1 MMKNRKN
8 KKKLFNEE
16 ELKNDESRWSI
27 IGKKLKNNYSN
38 ENFEFHD
45 YLPNFMRK
53 KVNEIKPIYNH
64 ISNLSINFNYIDLN
78 DSRDI
83 YHDFKK
89 IMNDCD
95 TEEISNKYNT

>member
-1 MMKNRKN
+1 MLIRCYKD
-8 KKKLFNEE
+8 L
-16 ELKNDESRWSI
+16 LDI
-27 IGKKLKNNYSN
+27 VAGLY
-38 ENFEFHD
+38 
-45 YLPNFMRK
+45 
-53 KVNEIKPIYNH
+53 
-64 ISNLSINFNYIDLN
+64 SNLSINFNYIDLN